1 MIVRCERLSPERA
14 PGFRDMTFPA
24 YQPLLGLRPVVLHPQ
39 EGANSK
45 TQPIA
50 IGAFLDGNPA
60 GLALVGVPMTVGD
73 SPELLS
79 IFVTPPARRQG
90 IADRLLSEAETVVR
104 EEGFRRLG
112 AVYMTGRPG
121 IQIMERLLEAHHWS
135 PPVSRMITVKFTVQE
150 AMTTPWYRKYPLRSK
165 LELFPWRELRSEDR
179 AWLRESQRSSGWIAE
194 DLVPWNYDERGFEPT
209 SSVGA
214 RLDGKVVGWVINHRV
229 GGDIVRFTCSYIR
242 PDLKQRGRIV
252 PLYSEA
258 IRRLSETSYHRC
270 SLTVPMHHR
279 PMVAFVKRHCASW
292 VSFVGE
298 TRGTE
303 KRL

>member
-1 MIVRCERLSPERA
+1 MRCERLGPKESPR
-14 PGFRDMTFPA
+14 FRQMTFPA
-24 YQPLLGLRPVVLHPQ
+24 YRPLLDLQPAVLHAD
-39 EGANSK
+39 EGVDRK

-50 IGAFLDGNPA
+50 VGAFLGGEPL
-60 GLALVGVPMTVGD
+60 GLALAGIPMGIHD
-73 SPELLS
+73 DPELLS
-79 IFVTPPARRQG
+79 VFVNPASRQQG
-90 IADRLLSEAETVVR
+90 IANLLLSEIETAVR
-104 EEGFRRLG
+104 DEGFRRLV

-121 IQIMERLLEAHHWS
+121 AVIMEHLFEKHHWA
-135 PPVSRMITVKFTVQE
+135 PPETRMITVKFTVRE
-150 AMTTPWYRKYPLRSK
+150 AMTTPWYRKYSVRSN
-165 LELFPWRELRSEDR
+165 LEIFPWRELTEEDR
-179 AWLRESQRSSGWIAE
+179 SWLQESQRDSGWIAE
-194 DLVPWNYDERGFEPT
+194 DLVPWNYDQRGFEPF

-252 PLYSEA
+252 PLYSES
-258 IRRLSETSYHRC
+258 IRRLSETPYERC

-303 KRL
+303 KEL